1 MSERLYLI
9 RIDME
14 RFLGPLSQKE
24 MREAYRR
31 MEFGLQDEIAASNKL
46 WVSFDDLELVKRHY
60 PELVGFVKKEML
72 SGWGSSV
79 LPTSFT
85 QDEVTKFKKKRRHGS
100 SLLKKVFL
108 PKN

>member
-72 SGWGSSV
+72 SGWV
-79 LPTSFT
+79 YAPM
-85 QDEVTKFKKKRRHGS
+85 KR
-100 SLLKKVFL
+100 LLSIGYKCCLIIMREIFM
-108 PKN
+108 